1 MSIIYLSGPMSG
13 LPDYNYPAFHATAKR
28 LRALGHTV
36 LNPAE
41 VDELHNPTPG
51 THQPWSWYMRHAL
64 RMIADAE
71 RVVVL
76 DGWHKSRGALEE
88 VRIAGMLDIPVDP
101 PERVDP
107 RFWDEVGK

>member
-1 MSIIYLSGPMSG
+1 MSTIYLSGPMSG
-13 LPDYNYPAFHATAKR
+13 LPDFNYPAFHATAKR

-51 THQPWSWYMRHAL
+51 THQPWHWYMRHAL

-71 RVVVL
+71 EVVVL
-76 DGWHKSRGALEE
+76 DGWSKSRGALEE
-88 VRIAGMLDIPVDP
+88 VRIAGMLDIPVLL
-101 PERVDP
+101 PEQVDP
-107 RFWDEVGK
+107 RFWQEVGT